1 MVQNQAC
8 RVKLTIMTNRTT
20 NRKHYTVAFKAQSL
34 QQILRE
40 DKTLVQ
46 IAFNPSVHPNI
57 VSHWKATALQEL
69 LIIFERDK
77 GAHAAEKAALDKQA
91 AQLYLSLNRTD
102 RQINYTTDVD

>member
-1 MVQNQAC
+1 
-8 RVKLTIMTNRTT
+8 MTNRIT
-20 NRKHYTVAFKAQSL
+20 NRKHYTAAFKAQIL
-34 QQILRE
+34 QQIRRE

-46 IAFNPSVHPNI
+46 IASKPGVHPNQ

-69 LIIFERDK
+69 LTIFERGN

-102 RQINYTTDVD
+102 WQINYTTGVD